1 VGCVSVLLVAV
12 AALIVLERGS
22 TLNLVIGVAGVV
34 VLAAAIEAALRRRL
48 LPFLAGFVVIL
59 LIIAGVYLALT
70 NIKLAVAGALV
81 LAALA
86 LLLSNLLG
94 YLRRR

>member
-1 VGCVSVLLVAV
+1 
-12 AALIVLERGS
+12 
-22 TLNLVIGVAGVV
+22 V

-70 NIKLAVAGALV
+70 NIKLAFAGALV

>member
-1 VGCVSVLLVAV
+1 L
-12 AALIVLERGS
+12 
-22 TLNLVIGVAGVV
+22 
-34 VLAAAIEAALRRRL
+34 L